1 MLYLN
6 PAANM
11 AEIIASDYRKAAA
24 DCEARA
30 WQAHNRGDQTGS
42 YELFEAASHYDTLA
56 VAARLMAD
64 TYT

>member
-24 DCEARA
+24 DCETRA
-30 WQAHNRGDQTGS
+30 WQAHNRGDAIS